1 MEEGGKDG
9 ERNGDMGTEVE
20 EIEIDDESKEGVRER
35 WQERGEKR
43 STLPPSGLSG
53 LGTDTYVPISA
64 RLDSMT
70 G

>member
-1 MEEGGKDG
+1 
-9 ERNGDMGTEVE
+9 MGTEVE
-20 EIEIDDESKEGVRER
+20 EIEIDDSKEGVRDGR
-35 WQERGEKR
+35 KRGEKR

-53 LGTDTYVPISA
+53 LNKDTYVRISA